1 MHSTSNLE
9 DGYMGSGNRIGRSI
23 LKHGKENH
31 VKEIL
36 EFLPNRVELAAREK
50 EIVNKELLSHKECLN
65 LKEGGEGGGRIWSK
79 QHGINFNK
87 AGTLAFQDKMK
98 NDPDFRTSFSEATSL
113 SNKKRKRGWAKNPN
127 YDWTGRKH
135 SSETIEKMK
144 QSKAGHGS
152 GQDNS
157 QWGTCWIN
165 KDGDALKIKADR
177 LSEFL
182 DQGWLK
188 GRKQK

>member
-9 DGYMGSGNRIGRSI
+9 EDGYMGSGKLIGYSI
-23 LKHGKENH
+23 RKHGKKNH
-31 VKEIL
+31 IKEIL

-65 LKEGGEGGGRIWSK
+65 LKEGGDGGRVLSDESFN
-79 QHGINFNK
+79 NFQT
-87 AGTLAFQDKMK
+87 AGTLAFQDKIK
-98 NDPDFRTSFSEATSL
+98 NDPDFRASFSESISL
-113 SNKKRKRGWAKNPN
+113 SNKEIKRGWGKNPN

-135 SSETIEKMK
+135 SPETIEKMK
-144 QSKAGHGS
+144 QSAIGRGT

>member
-9 DGYMGSGNRIGRSI
+9 EDGYMGSGKLIGYSI
-23 LKHGKENH
+23 RKYGKKNH

-65 LKEGGEGGGRIWSK
+65 LKEGGDGGRVLSDESFN
-79 QHGINFNK
+79 NFQT

-113 SNKKRKRGWAKNPN
+113 SNKKRKRGWGKNPN